1 MRQGTITQWHDDK
14 GWGLIAPD
22 TSGEALFFHIKA
34 FEPRTRRPQA
44 GLAVIYIAGVDAK
57 GRVRATSVK
66 APAWMGSATNE
77 SRQPRGG
84 RGAPT
89 FPWLAGLIALATPLA
104 VWQLSGSLALGAAY
118 AVMSVISLL
127 AYNLDKA
134 KAAGAGRRTPE
145 STLHL
150 LDLACGWPGGL
161 LAQHLFRHKNR
172 KMSFQAAFWLTVALN
187 IAAVA
192 YFHPAL
198 PAFH

>member
-22 TSGEALFFHIKA
+22 ASGEALFFHIKA

-44 GLAVIYIAGVDAK
+44 GLAVIYISGVDAK
-57 GRVRATSVK
+57 GRARATSVK

-89 FPWLAGLIALATPLA
+89 FPWLAALVALAAPLA
-104 VWQLSGSLALGAAY
+104 VWQLSGAWALGVVY
-118 AVMSVISLL
+118 AVMSVVSSL
-127 AYNLDKA
+127 AYSMDKA

-172 KMSFQAAFWLTVALN
+172 KMSFQVAFWLTVALN